1 MRSSSKSKCSFLSD
15 DFCVS
20 KGRCFVISTA
30 TAINVIGSFLKK
42 KTNDIAVG
50 ARMSDFV
57 RSLCTENV
65 VAVISP

>member
-1 MRSSSKSKCSFLSD
+1 MLCNKHSD
-15 DFCVS
+15 GDQRDRF
-20 KGRCFVISTA
+20 F
-30 TAINVIGSFLKK
+30 FKK

>member
-1 MRSSSKSKCSFLSD
+1 MFFSVRRLLCVQGKVLCNKHSD
-15 DFCVS
+15 GDQRDRF
-20 KGRCFVISTA
+20 
-30 TAINVIGSFLKK
+30 FLKK